1 MKVKVKIVV
10 DLPLSSCEQA
20 GSKGGNTRGEGAEQP
35 PQQPLVFHQLFVLMT
50 IFIMMTTNYQYCDEN
65 YEDQQCNVNIVL
77 KQINIKA
84 L

>member
-50 IFIMMTTNYQYCDEN
+50 IVCFYDKKLPILQ
-65 YEDQQCNVNIVL
+65 
-77 KQINIKA
+77 
-84 L
+84 